1 MSAESVWR
9 HWGWGVLEKSF
20 PFSKPVRAASSFFH
34 SAIRPFPKASVRIEF
49 CARSFS
55 RTQPSG
61 CDDFKVEMHEKAVNG
76 ARRKEDRGVQG
87 GWRGG
92 DKEMARKRAGGKA
105 ASYHEHETTLN
116 HKTSHRP

>member
-1 MSAESVWR
+1 MGSSR
-9 HWGWGVLEKSF
+9 EKFPLLQARQSGLFLF
-20 PFSKPVRAASSFFH
+20 PFRYP
-34 SAIRPFPKASVRIEF
+34 
-49 CARSFS
+49 SFS
-55 RTQPSG
+55 KGFRTYRILCLQFFP
-61 CDDFKVEMHEKAVNG
+61 DFKVEMHEKAVNG

-92 DKEMARKRAGGKA
+92 GREMARKRAGGKA

>member
-1 MSAESVWR
+1 MPGGLGDGEFSRKVSPSPSLSER
-9 HWGWGVLEKSF
+9 PL
-20 PFSKPVRAASSFFH
+20 PFSIPLSVLLQRLPYVSDPVP
-34 SAIRPFPKASVRIEF
+34 AI
-49 CARSFS
+49 FS
-55 RTQPSG
+55 RTLPSG

-92 DKEMARKRAGGKA
+92 GREMARKRAGGKA

>member
-1 MSAESVWR
+1 MPGGLGDGEFSRKVSPSPSLSER
-9 HWGWGVLEKSF
+9 PP
-20 PFSKPVRAASSFFH
+20 PFLH
-34 SAIRPFPKASVRIEF
+34 SAIRPFPKASVRIESS
-49 CARSFS
+49 ARSFS

-61 CDDFKVEMHEKAVNG
+61 CADFKVEMHEKAVNG

>member
-1 MSAESVWR
+1 MGSS
-9 HWGWGVLEKSF
+9 LEKF
-20 PFSKPVRAASSFFH
+20 PLPQACQSGPLLFSIPLSVLFQRLPYVSNPV
-34 SAIRPFPKASVRIEF
+34 PSV
-49 CARSFS
+49 FS

-61 CDDFKVEMHEKAVNG
+61 CADFKVEMHEKAVNG